1 MNTYRQKEIVNSKIE
16 ILPFQTEHQNDIDA
30 MMGSIALEFTEP
42 IFTKKSKKIIDVY
55 LMPNNKF
62 WVATDNNKVIGTIGI
77 VQLTNKNVVLKSM
90 FVDKM
95 YRGQGISNLL
105 LDTLLKWAIQNRYK
119 QIYLGTM
126 TQFSAGQRFY
136 EKNGFVNCNKTELPT
151 DFSINTLDT
160 IFYTKYLI

>member
-1 MNTYRQKEIVNSKIE
+1 MNSKIG
-16 ILPFQTEHQNDIDA
+16 ILPFQAEHQNDINV
-30 MMGSIALEFTEP
+30 MMESITLEFNEP
-42 IFTKKSKKIIDVY
+42 IFTEKSKKTIDVF
-55 LMPNNKF
+55 LIPNNKF
-62 WVATDNNKVIGTIGI
+62 WVAIDSKKVVGTIGM
-77 VQLTNKNVVLKSM
+77 VKLTNENIVLKSM

-105 LDTLLKWAIQNRYK
+105 LTTLINFAIQDKFK

-136 EKNGFVNCNKTELPT
+136 EKNGFVKCNKTELPT

-160 IFYTKYLI
+160 IFYTKHLI

>member
-1 MNTYRQKEIVNSKIE
+1 MNSKIG

-30 MMGSIALEFTEP
+30 MMESITLEFKEP
-42 IFTKKSKKIIDVY
+42 IFTEKSKKIIDVFSV
-55 LMPNNKF
+55 PNNKF
-62 WVATDNNKVIGTIGI
+62 WVAIDRNKVVGTIGM
-77 VQLTNKNVVLKSM
+77 VKLTNENIALKSM

-105 LDTLLKWAIQNRYK
+105 LDTLLKWTIQNKYK

-136 EKNGFVNCNKTELPT
+136 EKNGFVKCNKTELPT
-151 DFSINTLDT
+151 DFAINTLDT